1 MHALE
6 TELTL
11 MHSEPAKI
19 IGTFLGFHDHHG
31 RFTAELVVNYG
42 GSSQRVGGYVLDGPT
57 GAAFIQGILK
67 AAGVDSWE
75 KVNGRV
81 VQVIQD
87 REWGRVLGLE
97 PMKFEPGERFLFA
110 DLERQEKELAQP

>member
-1 MHALE
+1 
-6 TELTL
+6 

-67 AAGVDSWE
+67 AAGGGTP
-75 KVNGRV
+75 GRS
-81 VQVIQD
+81 
-87 REWGRVLGLE
+87 
-97 PMKFEPGERFLFA
+97 
-110 DLERQEKELAQP
+110 